1 MNLLFLGPILP
12 PESVSQTSVNI
23 FSVVAITLS
32 AILFVT
38 IVLIL
43 FRHNSGVGRLKS
55 QSQDNSFDK
64 GEEK

>member
-1 MNLLFLGPILP
+1 MNLLFLGPIFP
-12 PESVSQTSVNI
+12 PESVSQTSANI

-38 IVLIL
+38 IVLTL
-43 FRHNSGVGRLKS
+43 FRHDCRVGPLK
-55 QSQDNSFDK
+55 SQDNSFDQ